1 MYTHIFQEGDSF
13 RKRLTHT
20 IEVAQISRSV
30 ARALNLNEDLTEA
43 VALAHDLGHAPFGHK
58 GQDILHGLMK
68 EHGGFEHNTQSFRI
82 ITVIEH
88 RYPDF
93 PGLNL
98 SYEVREAVAKK
109 GHRQVEP
116 LKDEFGKT
124 PNSSLEG
131 QVVDIS
137 DPIAYTTHDLDDGIT
152 NGAITAEM
160 LEECALWQEGLAYVK
175 SRYPD
180 LRGKILNYQV
190 IRYIING
197 QVTDLITQTAKNME
211 ESKPISIDDIRAHK
225 AKLCSFSP
233 AMKEKHDGLKKFL
246 HKNMYEN
253 FRVKRMEEKA
263 REVIEKLFHR
273 FLESPDL
280 LPGNVGVHFIREKE
294 NNNEKRIVCDYI
306 AGMTDR
312 YAIDEYEKIFN
323 PRSRV

>member
-1 MYTHIFQEGDSF
+1 M
-13 RKRLTHT
+13 
-20 IEVAQISRSV
+20 AQISRSI

-68 EHGGFEHNTQSFRI
+68 EYGGFEHNTQSFRI

-109 GHRQVEP
+109 GHRQAEP
-116 LKDEFGKT
+116 LKAEFEKT
-124 PNSSLEG
+124 PNPSLEG

-137 DPIAYTTHDLDDGIT
+137 DPITYTTHDLDDGII
-152 NGAITAEM
+152 NGTITAEM
-160 LEECALWQEGLAYVK
+160 LEGCEFWQEGLAKVI
-175 SRYPD
+175 SGHPG

-190 IRYIING
+190 IRHIINE
-197 QVTDLITQTAKNME
+197 QVTDLIENTARNIR
-211 ESKPISIDDIRAHK
+211 ESNPSSMDDIRMSA
-225 AKLCSFSP
+225 AKTCSFSP
-233 AMKEKHDGLKKFL
+233 PIKEKHNRLKKFL
-246 HKNMYEN
+246 QQNMYEHY
-253 FRVKRMEEKA
+253 RVKRMEDKA
-263 REVIEKLFHR
+263 REVIEKLFYR
-273 FLESPDL
+273 FLESPEL
-280 LPGNVGVHFIREKE
+280 LPANVAAHFIREKG

-312 YAIDEYEKIFN
+312 YALDEYDKIFN